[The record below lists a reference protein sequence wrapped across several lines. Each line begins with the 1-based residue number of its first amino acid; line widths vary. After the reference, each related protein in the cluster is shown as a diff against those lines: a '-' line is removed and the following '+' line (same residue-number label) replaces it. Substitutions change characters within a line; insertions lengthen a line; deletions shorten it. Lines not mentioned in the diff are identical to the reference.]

1 MGGTAYPG
9 MSWRAARSFFEEVTI
24 VRGLTL
30 ERCRSVWAIV
40 MLGFACWLVPALA
53 SAQVA
58 AGLRGGGSI
67 DPDQVYV
74 GGHIETGPLV
84 ERLVFRPN
92 VEIGFGD
99 DVTLAAFNFEFVWKF
114 PRRRSQWG
122 FYAGGG
128 PAINLYQFDGPGD
141 DVEPGFNFVGGVE
154 NRSGLFFEFKLGVA
168 DSPDFKFGVGI
179 TFR

>member
-1 MGGTAYPG
+1 MWT
-9 MSWRAARSFFEEVTI
+9 
-24 VRGLTL
+24 GL
-30 ERCRSVWAIV
+30 V
-40 MLGFACWLVPALA
+40 LGLACWLMPAVA

-58 AGLRGGGSI
+58 PGLRAGVSI
-67 DPDQVYV
+67 DPDQFYV
-74 GGHIETGPLV
+74 GGHLETDPLV

-114 PRRRSQWG
+114 PRGRSPWG

-141 DVEPGFNFVGGVE
+141 EADAGFNFVGGLE
-154 NRSGLFFEFKLGVA
+154 NRQGLFFEFKLGVV
-168 DSPDFKFGVGI
+168 DSPDFKFGVGY